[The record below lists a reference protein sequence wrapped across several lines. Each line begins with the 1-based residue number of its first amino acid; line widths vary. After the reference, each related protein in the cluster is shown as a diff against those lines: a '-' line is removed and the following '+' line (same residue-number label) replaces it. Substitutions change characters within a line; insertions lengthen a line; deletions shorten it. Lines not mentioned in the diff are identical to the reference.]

1 MTATIGQSIMTP
13 QLALT
18 HSTRKMAPR
27 AHALAGL
34 LACGLL
40 LAHAAPAGAQASA
53 ASAPAAAAPGAAF
66 SAGTPGGPLPAGW
79 KNLPVAHGKTL
90 THYSLVMD
98 DHATVLEADA
108 PASASALMH
117 KGNNLN
123 LEATPQVSWRWKVE
137 HPIDEADNSVAAK
150 EDAPARLVFVFD
162 GDTDK
167 LSLGERTAMK
177 LAKALAGEELPY
189 ATLMYIWSNT
199 APVGTV
205 IDNPHTS
212 RVKMIVVSGGPDA
225 TGKWLTLS
233 RNVEQDFEHAFKEK
247 PGKLTAYGLLTD
259 TDNTGGNARAW
270 YGDIRFGAAK

>member
-1 MTATIGQSIMTP
+1 MTATIGQSIMTS

-40 LAHAAPAGAQASA
+40 LAHAAPAAAQASA

-90 THYSLVMD
+90 THYSLVAD

-212 RVKMIVVSGGPDA
+212 RVKMIVVSGGSDA

-270 YGDIRFGAAK
+270 YGDIRFGAVK

>member
-1 MTATIGQSIMTP
+1 MTATIGQSIMTFH
-13 QLALT
+13 LALT
-18 HSTRKMAPR
+18 HTTRKMAPR
-27 AHALAGL
+27 AHTLAGL

-40 LAHAAPAGAQASA
+40 LAHAAPAAAQASA

-150 EDAPARLVFVFD
+150 EDAPARLVFMFD

-167 LSLGERTAMK
+167 LSLGERTAIK

-259 TDNTGGNARAW
+259 TDNTRGNARAW
-270 YGDIRFGAAK
+270 YGDIRFGAVK